1 MSAPNQVHLP
11 ASSDDQRSE
20 SKLHGFKKVTKR
32 VVLAMRFMS
41 QMHADADN
49 EPPIDL
55 RSNVFADVPV
65 YFSSMP
71 LAFFSCI
78 LF

>member
-1 MSAPNQVHLP
+1 MSAPNQVHLL
-11 ASSDDQRSE
+11 ASSDDQRSK

-41 QMHADADN
+41 HMHADEEN
-49 EPPIDL
+49 EPSIYR

-71 LAFFSCI
+71 LVSFS
-78 LF
+78 